1 MQFSSTLDD
10 SRKLSEWGCAQC
22 TPYMRLLGLRV
33 HGTWP
38 KCWMG
43 ASSYDDGISLAWNV
57 FFFSFYFSTCRHINQ
72 HFLVYKKPQDFVRFK
87 VMRKREKK
95 KLKMDSR
102 TSSEEEE
109 EQLRVVVV
117 RSNGPSWMISRET
130 ISLLFI
136 IIKIPNLFKFV
147 FWIQNTRICSAI
159 VWENI
164 FQDLSVPRVGW
175 WWSREGARAHF
186 EAQKS

>member
-1 MQFSSTLDD
+1 MGLGPSVEWARAHTTMEF
-10 SRKLSEWGCAQC
+10 LSLE
-22 TPYMRLLGLRV
+22 TY
-33 HGTWP
+33 
-38 KCWMG
+38 
-43 ASSYDDGISLAWNV
+43 
-57 FFFSFYFSTCRHINQ
+57 FFF
-72 HFLVYKKPQDFVRFK
+72 HFIFQLAGTSISIFWYIRNRKISWDLK

-102 TSSEEEE
+102 TSREEEE

-164 FQDLSVPRVGW
+164 FQDLSVLRVGW